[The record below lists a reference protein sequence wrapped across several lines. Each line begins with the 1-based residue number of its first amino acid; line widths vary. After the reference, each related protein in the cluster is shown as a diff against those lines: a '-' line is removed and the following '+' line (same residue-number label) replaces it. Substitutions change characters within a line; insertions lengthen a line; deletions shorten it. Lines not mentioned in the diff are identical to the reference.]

1 MAKLSLSKAWDE
13 TRNVLA
19 REGKLIGA
27 VALALVY
34 LPGVIVGVIDPG
46 QTAASIMAGGT
57 ATWLMLV
64 TTLIGL
70 VGQLAIIRLALGPA
84 TSVGE
89 AIAHGAKRLPTYV
102 GGTLLWMFPLVV
114 VMVIFGKNL
123 LTGAQAESASEALI
137 TLIVAFALIYLAV
150 RLILVSAVASA
161 EHVGPVGML
170 KRAWALSS
178 GNWWR
183 LFVFLMILALAAGV
197 LLAVFGMLSGT
208 VAQLLFGEIEPMT
221 VSALVV
227 ALVTEIA
234 SALVTVLFITMIARL
249 YAQVSGVS
257 TVSVPSSGH

>member
-1 MAKLSLSKAWDE
+1 VAKLSLSKAWDD
-13 TRNVLA
+13 TRGVLA
-19 REGKLIGA
+19 REGKLIAA

-46 QTAASIMAGGT
+46 ETAASIMAGGT
-57 ATWLMLV
+57 STWLLLI

-70 VGQLAIIRLALGPA
+70 VGQLAIVRLALGPA

-89 AIAHGAKRLPTYV
+89 AIAHGARRMPTYV
-102 GGTLLWMFPLVV
+102 GGTLLWMFPLTVV
-114 VMVIFGKNL
+114 LAIFGKNV
-123 LTGAQAESASEALI
+123 LTGAPAENAGEALV
-137 TLIVAFALIYLAV
+137 TLIVLCVLIYLAV

-170 KRAWALSS
+170 KRAWALSK

-183 LFVFLMILALAAGV
+183 LFAFLMLLALAAIV

-208 VAQLLFGEIEPMT
+208 IAKLLFGEIEPMT

-234 SALVTVLFITMIARL
+234 SALVTVVFITMIARL